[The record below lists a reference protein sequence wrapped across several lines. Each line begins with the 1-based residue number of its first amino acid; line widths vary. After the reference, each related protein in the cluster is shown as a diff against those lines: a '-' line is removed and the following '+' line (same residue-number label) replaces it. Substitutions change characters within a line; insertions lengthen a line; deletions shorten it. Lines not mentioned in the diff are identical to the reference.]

1 MLGDLG
7 YYSTWDHWHDAQGE
21 IPIPAV
27 GEVRRVGER
36 ERVGADGTLELAA
49 ELPHGLR
56 YAAFA

>member
-1 MLGDLG
+1 VD
-7 YYSTWDHWHDAQGE
+7 DEGE
-21 IPIPAV
+21 
-27 GEVRRVGER
+27 GEGEGER